1 MRKEPFGKKKSE
13 MWISMIMTFFC
24 SSETSMYILQQW
36 KIISSLWHSFPLI
49 FLQFLP
55 HQWGFLLF
63 WSKVQ
68 WVDFLIYEVKGLIM
82 GTKDFQIAFEWLSV
96 SLLNVNLRRLLCFPV
111 CGFHVSYISLLFL
124 LLHIMLSHSFYFRS
138 VLLIS
143 NILLVIFFFFGCC
156 CSL

>member
-36 KIISSLWHSFPLI
+36 KIISSLWHSFPLV

-96 SLLNVNLRRLLCFPV
+96 SLLNVNQSFKKTALFSRLWLSCVIHLSPV
-111 CGFHVSYISLLFL
+111 PPLAYYAFTFFLFSFSS
-124 LLHIMLSHSFYFRS
+124 SHF
-138 VLLIS
+138 
-143 NILLVIFFFFGCC
+143 
-156 CSL
+156 